1 MKAVKGNI
9 LHLCAYV
16 HLRLPV
22 SLPIYP
28 LVLCVCG
35 QVSASESDDLSCPDL
50 FLRDGIQ
57 GDSEGQAGQQC
68 GGSDS
73 GGGPSFFFL

>member
-1 MKAVKGNI
+1 MHI
-9 LHLCAYV
+9 P
-16 HLRLPV
+16 LPV
-22 SLPIYP
+22 SLPTIP
-28 LVLCVCG
+28 FVLCG
-35 QVSASESDDLSCPDL
+35 QVPTSESDDRSGPDI
-50 FLRDGIQ
+50 FLRDGLQ